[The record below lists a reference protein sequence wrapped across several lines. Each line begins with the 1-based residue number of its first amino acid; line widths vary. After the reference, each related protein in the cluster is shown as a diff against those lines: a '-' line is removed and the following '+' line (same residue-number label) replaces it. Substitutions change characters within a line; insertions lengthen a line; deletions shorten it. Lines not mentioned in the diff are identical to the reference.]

1 MPPSEARPSR
11 LAPSIA
17 HGAFRAEETAPGR
30 YRPRTM
36 FEKRRQSLR
45 IAVECKT
52 HSRRGAEPFSAR
64 RGLPMAS
71 VRSSTWLRIS
81 PGAFRRTFSTSALQA
96 QFVPLSGAKRTR
108 GTALRP
114 CPLRPMRSAM
124 KFRDEMVIRRVPNAL
139 SRAFEHEVAV
149 ILPTA
154 SAVRVLN
161 EVGGRIWALA
171 DGRTFAE
178 ILEVLVNEYDVER
191 TQLRVDA
198 ESFLAQLQE
207 RGLLESPSSP

>member
-1 MPPSEARPSR
+1 
-11 LAPSIA
+11 
-17 HGAFRAEETAPGR
+17 
-30 YRPRTM
+30 
-36 FEKRRQSLR
+36 
-45 IAVECKT
+45 
-52 HSRRGAEPFSAR
+52 
-64 RGLPMAS
+64 
-71 VRSSTWLRIS
+71 
-81 PGAFRRTFSTSALQA
+81 
-96 QFVPLSGAKRTR
+96 
-108 GTALRP
+108 
-114 CPLRPMRSAM
+114 
-124 KFRDEMVIRRVPNAL
+124 MVIRRVPNAL